1 MFTTEA
7 EYMALST
14 CAKECLWIVQLLRDM
29 NLTKYLGD
37 SLNRV
42 DIKENSKHKADS
54 LTQLIPACFKGNNQA
69 LLTLV
74 KEPHIHERSKHIDV
88 AYHHVQDLYVK
99 NQIRV
104 NFVSSHEMVA
114 DSLTKLLSKETFKRF
129 VS

>member
-29 NLTKYLGD
+29 NLIKYLED

-54 LTQLIPACFKGNNQA
+54 LTQLIPACFKEDNQA
-69 LLTLV
+69 SLTLV
-74 KEPHIHERSKHIDV
+74 KEPHIHE
-88 AYHHVQDLYVK
+88 
-99 NQIRV
+99 
-104 NFVSSHEMVA
+104 
-114 DSLTKLLSKETFKRF
+114 
-129 VS
+129 